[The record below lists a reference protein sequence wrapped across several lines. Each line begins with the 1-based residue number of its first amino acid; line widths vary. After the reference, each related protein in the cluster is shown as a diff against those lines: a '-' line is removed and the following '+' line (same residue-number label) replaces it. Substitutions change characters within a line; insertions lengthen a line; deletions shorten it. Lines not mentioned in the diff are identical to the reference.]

1 MLNSRT
7 NVFSSCLEV
16 FLHFPP
22 KGHSVVL
29 KGNTPKTDEINSE
42 SLELSNNIVES
53 LERLK
58 EAHEK

>member
-1 MLNSRT
+1 M
-7 NVFSSCLEV
+7 FSSCLEV

-22 KGHSVVL
+22 KGHLVVL